1 MKKFLFLVI
10 CILTSCATIKQDK
23 PLSIDDFLGNY
34 YTTPEGNEFS
44 YSISKEANGKI
55 KFTIVEFFS
64 TSQTDVFLCDVD
76 KSTDTEI
83 YLECIDVKPGKD
95 KILYELFKN
104 IYLIIDT
111 QKGRYKGDNYLY
123 FFYHSSGKENYEKY
137 HCDEDRKNQKYNS
150 RDCTQV
156 DVFGYRKEE

>member
-23 PLSIDDFLGNY
+23 ILTIDDFIGNY
-34 YTTPEGNEFS
+34 YRTSESNELS

-83 YLECIDVKPGKD
+83 YLECLDVKPGKD

-123 FFYHSSGKENYEKY
+123 FFYHNRGKENYEKY
-137 HCDEDRKNQKYNS
+137 HCDEDRKNQMYNS
-150 RDCTQV
+150 RDCTHIV
-156 DVFGYRKEE
+156 VNGYRKEE